1 MTVSRSNPLAPGRPR
16 CSWHPPRPDR
26 CAVDGGGTSIP
37 VADFP
42 VRSPAGVRL
51 DPSPGFAPVPARGS
65 KSTARLGGFGGC
77 DWWSGTCFLSPHP
90 RCGCGQAAAALGGMD
105 SLEIRRWRAAGPFT
119 PQCWRPRQIC
129 STTLRV
135 TCCHPCGRRR
145 QRRAGCRGSIPSESL
160 VQVDLELPEPAL
172 EGSRPPARAVSS
184 RPRQTLGAS
193 HGLGARELED
203 GPYRYKRSTCW
214 LPGDT
219 RVQRYECGSAAHRR
233 C

>member
-90 RCGCGQAAAALGGMD
+90 RCGCGQAPAALGGMH

-145 QRRAGCRGSIPSESL
+145 QRRAGCRGFYSFGEFGPGGPGAARAGARG
-160 VQVDLELPEPAL
+160 LEAPGTSRFQPAAPDTR
-172 EGSRPPARAVSS
+172 GQSRP
-184 RPRQTLGAS
+184 G
-193 HGLGARELED
+193 RE
-203 GPYRYKRSTCW
+203 
-214 LPGDT
+214 
-219 RVQRYECGSAAHRR
+219 
-233 C
+233 